1 MLKGI
6 SEFIN
11 SIIQTLNSK
20 SCPGNDEMNLWET
33 TLHQIK
39 NKNSIDGRCY
49 SLIQNIVN
57 EFIEKLRDEEIIQIW
72 KETEL
77 SLNRDFEPEDVP
89 IDSLKFDLEEEIMD
103 EITTIAWRDTENHT
117 LH

>member
-39 NKNSIDGRCY
+39 NKNSIDGRY
-49 SLIQNIVN
+49 YNLIQSIVT
-57 EFIEKLRDEEIIQIW
+57 ESIKKLRDEEIIQIW
-72 KETEL
+72 KETEF

-89 IDSLKFDLEEEIMD
+89 IDSLKFDLVEEIMD